1 MLQVAPVMR
10 SMQRVAA
17 DGMVLSRGSMTA
29 ISVQLEGR
37 WLPLEEV
44 AGEAFT
50 KGGAPCCCK
59 QAREIQSVLFARD
72 HAHQVCKLAAKHR
85 SRCMCVAS
93 SAAVQSHRH
102 VSDLQLR
109 SCCHFTVDVVGK
121 YRYEA
126 KDPLGREPLVIVVDV
141 LLVGRTKM
149 LKLHSALWVQNN
161 TGIKMSLQLQLPDSV
176 GGAWAALGCLLLG
189 WPAANRI

>member
-1 MLQVAPVMR
+1 MCLLNAMHCMLQVAPVMR

-72 HAHQVCKLAAKHR
+72 QCAPG
-85 SRCMCVAS
+85 
-93 SAAVQSHRH
+93 VQ
-102 VSDLQLR
+102 
-109 SCCHFTVDVVGK
+109 
-121 YRYEA
+121 
-126 KDPLGREPLVIVVDV
+126 
-141 LLVGRTKM
+141 
-149 LKLHSALWVQNN
+149 
-161 TGIKMSLQLQLPDSV
+161 TG
-176 GGAWAALGCLLLG
+176 C
-189 WPAANRI
+189 